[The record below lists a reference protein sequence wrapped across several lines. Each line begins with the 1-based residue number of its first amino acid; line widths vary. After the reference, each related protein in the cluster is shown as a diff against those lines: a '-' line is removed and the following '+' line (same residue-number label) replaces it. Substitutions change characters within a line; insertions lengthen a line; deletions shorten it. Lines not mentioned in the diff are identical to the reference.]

1 MRKIIPLILT
11 AALALAGCSSIDCP
25 LNNTVYMKIM
35 LQGNNKPLTDTLSVT
50 TRKEVGK
57 DSVYIN
63 RQVNTDSLM
72 IPMSYKQD
80 EDVLYFVVNTTT
92 GRTFID
98 TVSIKKE
105 NQVHFES
112 MECQPSFFHTITNVR
127 TTHNFIDSIVI
138 NNKEVNYD
146 ATKPHFHLYFG
157 TRN

>member
-11 AALALAGCSSIDCP
+11 ATLALAGCSSIDCP

-35 LQGNNKPLTDTLSVT
+35 LQGTNKPLADTLSVT

-57 DSVYIN
+57 DSVFIN

-112 MECQPSFFHTITNVR
+112 MECQPSFFHTITDVR
-127 TTHNFIDSIVI
+127 TTHNYIDSIVI

>member
-35 LQGNNKPLTDTLSVT
+35 LQGTNNPLADTLSVT

-57 DSVYIN
+57 DSVFIN

-112 MECQPSFFHTITNVR
+112 MECQPSFFHTITDVR
-127 TTHNFIDSIVI
+127 TTHNYIDSIVI